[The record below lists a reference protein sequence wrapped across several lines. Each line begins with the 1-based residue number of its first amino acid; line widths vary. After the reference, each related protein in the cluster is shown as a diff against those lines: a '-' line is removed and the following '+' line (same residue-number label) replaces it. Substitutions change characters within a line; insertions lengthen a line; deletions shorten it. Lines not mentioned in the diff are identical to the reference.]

1 MKFCLLTLVLFIHHR
16 VNCQELTTTHNKL
29 LCEYK
34 LTYKPDSTIEATK
47 HELFILA
54 IDNGLSIFKSVSG
67 ISRDS
72 LTDAYSKV
80 PFTQENMQLM
90 LGDLNKIPKTNFN
103 YSIYKTV
110 ASKAVTYYEQVGRNK
125 YTYQEP
131 TNSLSWNVINE
142 IATITGYKCQKATT
156 EFGGRIFE
164 AWFTREI
171 PIAEGPYKFYGL
183 PGLIVKIND
192 NRNFYIFSLISLKQ
206 SIALQPI
213 IMPSQATKT
222 TKEEF
227 SKGKAAYAAGALDR
241 VAAMGNTI
249 TESDR
254 QQFKERAKKRNNPLE
269 LK

>member
-1 MKFCLLTLVLFIHHR
+1 MKAHLLILLLSIYHK
-16 VNCQELTTTHNKL
+16 VNCQELSTVRNKL

-34 LTYKPDSTIEATK
+34 LTYKPDSTADVIN
-47 HELFILA
+47 HESFILA
-54 IDNGLSIFKSVSG
+54 IDNGLSIFKSVAG

-72 LTDAYSKV
+72 LTDAYGKV

-90 LGDLNKIPKTNFN
+90 LGSLKKIPKTNFN
-103 YSIYKTV
+103 YSIYKTASSKSV
-110 ASKAVTYYEQVGRNK
+110 AYYEKVGRTN

-131 TNSLSWNVINE
+131 ADLFDW
-142 IATITGYKCQKATT
+142 TITNESNTIAGYKCQKATT
-156 EFGGRIFE
+156 KFGGRIFE

-183 PGLIVKIND
+183 PGLIIKVSD
-192 NRNFYIFSLISLKQ
+192 SRNFYIFNLISLKQ
-206 SIALQPI
+206 SLTPQAI
-213 IMPSQATKT
+213 IMPKQATKT

-227 SKGKAAYAAGALDR
+227 IKGKTTYAAGALDR

-249 TESDR
+249 TEDDR
-254 QQFKERAKKRNNPLE
+254 QQFKERAKKHNNPLE